1 MLNIADSIFFL
12 AYPVYIV
19 TNNIDSCKEIKMNRN
34 QIQKIYHTL
43 IYKST
48 LRYSYIN
55 LEFWTGVPTGFQ
67 SFVKPGMCCAR
78 NTQNTGFPLRH
89 SFHLNIALISLI
101 FYTL

>member
-1 MLNIADSIFFL
+1 
-12 AYPVYIV
+12 
-19 TNNIDSCKEIKMNRN
+19 MNRN

-48 LRYSYIN
+48 LSYKYIN

-78 NTQNTGFPLRH
+78 NTQNTGFHLRH
-89 SFHLNIALISLI
+89 SFQLNLVEEEGGYKL
-101 FYTL
+101 